1 MTSERQR
8 LLAIEIAN
16 ALNVLNSDSLALNQR
31 HQVEVTELIVR
42 QQKEYVEGVAGQ
54 IESMAEPTREK
65 TLSLCSVGGSVKEPH
80 IPLRE
85 KHSKEI
91 LEVRQRQIEE
101 SNALAR
107 VYFKQVVV
115 PILKR
120 FFPEERE

>member
-16 ALNVLNSDSLALNQR
+16 ALNVLNSDSLALTQR

-54 IESMAEPTREK
+54 IESMAEPTRERV
-65 TLSLCSVGGSVKEPH
+65 LSLCSVGGSVKEPH

-91 LEVRQRQIEE
+91 IEVRERQIQE
-101 SNALAR
+101 SNALSR
-107 VYFKQVVV
+107 VCFTRVVI

-120 FFPEERE
+120 FFPED